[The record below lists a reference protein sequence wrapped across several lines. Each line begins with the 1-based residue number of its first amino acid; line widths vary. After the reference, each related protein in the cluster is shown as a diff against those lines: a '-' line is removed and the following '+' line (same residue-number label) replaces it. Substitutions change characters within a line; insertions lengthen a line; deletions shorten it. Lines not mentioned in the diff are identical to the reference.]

1 MNELEQLKAFFA
13 EKSILIDNLHE
24 HHHAQNDLEF
34 SIALLKM
41 DFRHNIETEI
51 EFLIYENS
59 LIELYDSLKEHDTAI
74 VESLTKIEYLSFLIM
89 NL

>member
-24 HHHAQNDLEF
+24 HHHSQNDLEF

-41 DFRHNIETEI
+41 DFKHNIESEI
-51 EFLIYENS
+51 EFLIFENS
-59 LIELYDSLKEHDTAI
+59 LNELYNELKEHDTSI
-74 VESLTKIEYLSFLIM
+74 VEALTKIEHLSFLIM